1 MITVISPAK
10 KLDYES
16 SVCTEEFT
24 IPEGLD
30 RSALLINKLRRTS
43 NKKLGEMMDLSKN
56 LVELNADRYATW
68 TEDFTEG
75 QLRQAV
81 LAFNGDVY
89 QGMKNSD
96 LNPSELQ
103 FAQKH
108 LRILSGLHG
117 LLKPLDLIKPYRL
130 EMGTKLSVR
139 GKKDLYA
146 FWGEAIT
153 DRMNE
158 ALDESGNDTLVNL
171 ASGEYFKA
179 LNTKKLKGKIIT
191 PVFKDMKNGQLKVIF
206 LWAKQ
211 ARGMMTGYILR
222 NGINDPEDLKGFND
236 GGYRY
241 TEDLSDSNTW
251 VFTR

>member
-16 SVCTEEFT
+16 QVCTEEFT

-30 RSALLINKLRRTS
+30 RSALLINKLQKTS
-43 NKKLGEMMDLSKN
+43 NKKIGELMDLSQN
-56 LVELNADRYATW
+56 LVELNAERYANW

-75 QLRQAV
+75 ETRQAL
-81 LAFNGDVY
+81 LAFSGDVY
-89 QGMKNSD
+89 QGMKNNE
-96 LNPSELQ
+96 LTASEVQ
-103 FAQKH
+103 FAQDH

-117 LLKPLDLIKPYRL
+117 LLRPLDLIKPYRL

-146 FWGEAIT
+146 FWGDEITNRLNTALEA
-153 DRMNE
+153 
-158 ALDESGNDTLVNL
+158 SGNNTLVNL

-179 LNTKKLKGKIIT
+179 VNTKKLKGKIVT

-211 ARGMMTGYILR
+211 ARGMMSGYILR
-222 NGINDPEDLKGFND
+222 NRINNAEDLKAFSD
-236 GGYRY
+236 GGYRF
-241 TEDLSDSNTW
+241 TEELSDETTW

>member
-16 SVCTEEFT
+16 DVCTEEFT

-30 RSALLINKLRRTS
+30 RSALLINKLRKT
-43 NKKLGEMMDLSKN
+43 SKN
-56 LVELNADRYATW
+56 GISELMGLSENLTNLNVERYASW
-68 TEDFTEG
+68 SDDFSEG
-75 QLRQAV
+75 ETRQAL
-81 LAFNGDVY
+81 LAFSGDVY
-89 QGMKNSD
+89 QGMKNNELTDSD
-96 LNPSELQ
+96 VK
-103 FAQKH
+103 FAQNH

-117 LLKPLDLIKPYRL
+117 LLRPLDLIKPYRL

-146 FWGEAIT
+146 FWGDEVTNRLNAALEASS
-153 DRMNE
+153 N
-158 ALDESGNDTLVNL
+158 NTLVNL

-179 LNTKKLKGKIIT
+179 INQNKLNANIIT

-211 ARGMMTGYILR
+211 ARGMMAGYILR
-222 NGINDPEDLKGFND
+222 NRINNAEDLKAFSD
-236 GGYRY
+236 GGYRF
-241 TEDLSDSNTW
+241 TEDLSDESTW

>member
-10 KLDYES
+10 KLDYNSE
-16 SVCTEEFT
+16 VCTEEFT

-30 RSALLINKLRRTS
+30 RSAQLVNKLRKTS
-43 NKKLGEMMDLSKN
+43 KKGISELMGLSEN
-56 LVELNADRYATW
+56 LTNLNAERYAQW
-68 TEDFTEG
+68 TNDFSEG
-75 QLRQAV
+75 ERRQAL
-81 LAFNGDVY
+81 LAFRGDVY
-89 QGMKNSD
+89 QGMKNTEFTED
-96 LNPSELQ
+96 DVKFGQ
-103 FAQKH
+103 DH

-117 LLKPLDLIKPYRL
+117 LLRPLDLIKPYRL

-146 FWGEAIT
+146 FWGDEIT
-153 DRMNE
+153 NRMNAALE
-158 ALDESGNDTLVNL
+158 ASGNDTLVNL

-179 LNTKKLKGKIIT
+179 INQKKLKGKVIT

-222 NGINDPEDLKGFND
+222 NQINNSEELKGFTD

-241 TEDLSDSNTW
+241 TEDLSDESTW

>member
-10 KLDYES
+10 KLDYATEI
-16 SVCTEEFT
+16 CTEEFT

-30 RSALLINKLRRTS
+30 RSAQLINKLQKTS
-43 NKKLGEMMDLSKN
+43 KKKISELMSLSDN
-56 LVELNADRYATW
+56 LTNLNAERYAQW
-68 TEDFTEG
+68 TDDFSEG
-75 QLRQAV
+75 ETRQAL
-81 LAFNGDVY
+81 LAFSGDVY
-89 QGMKNSD
+89 QGMKNTE
-96 LNPSELQ
+96 LSEADVK
-103 FAQKH
+103 FAQDH

-117 LLKPLDLIKPYRL
+117 LLRPLDLIKPYRL

-146 FWGEAIT
+146 FWGDEIT
-153 DRMNE
+153 NGMNA
-158 ALDESGNDTLVNL
+158 ALDASGNDTLVNL

-179 LNTKKLKGKIIT
+179 IDQKKLNAKVIT

-222 NGINDPEDLKGFND
+222 NRINNAEDLKGFTD
-236 GGYRY
+236 GGYRF
-241 TEDLSDSNTW
+241 TEDLSDESTW

>member
-16 SVCTEEFT
+16 QVCTEEFT

-30 RSALLINKLRRTS
+30 RSALLINKLQKTS
-43 NKKLGEMMDLSKN
+43 KKKIGELMELSQN
-56 LVELNADRYATW
+56 LVELNAERYANW

-75 QLRQAV
+75 ETRQAL
-81 LAFNGDVY
+81 LAFSGDVY
-89 QGMKNSD
+89 QGMKNNELTASD
-96 LNPSELQ
+96 VQ
-103 FAQKH
+103 FAQDH

-117 LLKPLDLIKPYRL
+117 LLRPLDLIKPYRL

-146 FWGEAIT
+146 FWGDEIT
-153 DRMNE
+153 DRLNAALE
-158 ALDESGNDTLVNL
+158 ASGNSTLVNL

-179 LNTKKLKGKIIT
+179 VNTKKLKGQIIT

-211 ARGMMTGYILR
+211 ARGMMSGYILR
-222 NGINDPEDLKGFND
+222 NRINNAEDLKAFSE
-236 GGYRY
+236 GGYRF
-241 TEDLSDSNTW
+241 TEDLSDETTW

>member
-16 SVCTEEFT
+16 EVCTEEFT

-30 RSALLINKLRRTS
+30 RSALLINKLRKT
-43 NKKLGEMMDLSKN
+43 SKN
-56 LVELNADRYATW
+56 GISELMGLSENLTNLNVERYASW
-68 TEDFTEG
+68 SDDFSEG
-75 QLRQAV
+75 ETRQAL
-81 LAFNGDVY
+81 LAFSGDVY
-89 QGMKNSD
+89 QGMKNNELTDSD
-96 LNPSELQ
+96 VK
-103 FAQKH
+103 FAQNH

-117 LLKPLDLIKPYRL
+117 LLRPLDLIKPYRL

-146 FWGEAIT
+146 FWVDEVTNRLNAALEA
-153 DRMNE
+153 
-158 ALDESGNDTLVNL
+158 SGNNTLVNL

-179 LNTKKLKGKIIT
+179 INQNKLNADIIT

-211 ARGMMTGYILR
+211 ARGMMAGYILR
-222 NGINDPEDLKGFND
+222 NRINNAEDLKAFSD
-236 GGYRY
+236 GGYRF
-241 TEDLSDSNTW
+241 TEDLSDESTW